1 MMRAATKIASFWPWI
16 LPLALGLST
25 MACTDGGLA
34 PIGQLD
40 AGTGGAAG
48 AGGSGGSSVDAG
60 ETDLSAAIFDS
71 ERVMDVVIDMAPND
85 WDSLRHQSRSLLAM
99 LGEGCQDGPNA
110 SPYTYFPATVT
121 VDGQKLEMSA
131 VRKKGFLGSAS
142 LSKPSLKISFD
153 ELVPGRE
160 FSGVE
165 GLTLNNSKQ
174 DPSLLKTCLAFKL
187 FRDAGVPASRCSFAH
202 VTLNGTDLGLYM
214 NVEPI
219 TKRFL
224 SRHFDDNTG
233 NLYEGQLSDMR
244 PGFTATYEKKTNT
257 SNPDRSDLDALTA
270 ALTASDA
277 DLEKTLNANL
287 DIDAFL
293 TFWAMEALVAAWDGY
308 TGNLNNHFVYHEPGT
323 NQMHYLPWGPDMS
336 FQTNDP
342 FHSAARP
349 QSVSAKGHIARRL
362 YDTPT
367 FRARYGERMNL
378 LLNTIWKESEIQAE
392 IDRMQKLMTPYLGDA
407 VLAQADA
414 ATDVRNFVASRKAAI
429 LAEISPTPPAWPYA
443 IPAGVCLATVGK
455 MSGTFSTT
463 YSTLAQMQPFA
474 TGQGSFTTE
483 IPLGMSMVANTVGAA
498 AGLESGPKGR
508 RRLDV
513 VGTFPDGT
521 TQAMVFLVD
530 PEIFASGK
538 DGPFDWQSVLARAY
552 DIPTMGG
559 AKKLGLAA
567 DGFMHFDQAS
577 VGANAPVTGSFT
589 ATLITNPF

>member
-1 MMRAATKIASFWPWI
+1 MRIVTKLASVFVV
-16 LPLALGLST
+16 ACGLSSL
-25 MACTDGGLA
+25 ACTDNGVTLF
-34 PIGQLD
+34 GQSD
-40 AGTGGAAG
+40 AGTAGGGG
-48 AGGSGGSSVDAG
+48 AGGSGGGPVDAG
-60 ETDLSAAIFDS
+60 ETDPSAAIFDV
-71 ERVMDVVIDMAPND
+71 ERVLDVVIDMAPED

-153 ELVPGRE
+153 EFVSGRE

-174 DPSLLKTCLAFKL
+174 DPSLLKTCLAFKM

-202 VTLNGTDLGLYM
+202 VTLNGTDMGLYM

-224 SRHFDDNTG
+224 RRHFADGTG
-233 NLYEGQLSDMR
+233 NLYEGQLSDVR
-244 PGFTATYEKKTNT
+244 PGFSATYEKKTNT
-257 SNPDRSDLDALTA
+257 SNPDRSDLDALA
-270 ALTASDA
+270 SALTVSDA
-277 DLEKTLNANL
+277 ELEKTLATKL

-293 TFWAMEALVAAWDGY
+293 TFWAMEALLATWDGY
-308 TGNLNNHFVYHEPGT
+308 TGNLNNHFVYDDPTT

-336 FQTNDP
+336 FDTNDP

-349 QSVSAKGHIARRL
+349 QSVSAKGHVARRL
-362 YDTPT
+362 YDTPA
-367 FRARYGERMNL
+367 FRDRYGQRMNE
-378 LLNTIWKESEIQAE
+378 LLNSVWKESEIQAE
-392 IDRMQKLMTPYLGDA
+392 IDRLQKLMTPYLGDD
-407 VLAQADA
+407 VLAEANA
-414 ATDVRNFVASRKAAI
+414 ATDVRNFVAGRRSAI

-443 IPAGVCLATVGK
+443 VPAGVCMSTVGK
-455 MSGTFSTT
+455 VSGAFSTT
-463 YSTLAQMQPFA
+463 YGTLAQMQPFV

-483 IPLGMSMVANTVGAA
+483 IPIGTSMVANSVGAS
-498 AGLESGPKGR
+498 AGIESGPKGR

-513 VGTFPDGT
+513 VGKFPDGT
-521 TQAMVFLVD
+521 TRAMVFLVD

-538 DGPFDWQSVLARAY
+538 DGPFDWQSVLARGY
-552 DIPTMGG
+552 DIPTMGS
-559 AKKLGLAA
+559 AKKMGLAA
-567 DGFMHFDQAS
+567 DGVLHFDQAS
-577 VGANAPVTGSFT
+577 STANAPVSGTFN